1 MGQRTGIIFNNE
13 MDDFST
19 PGLINAYGV
28 PPSPANFIEP
38 GKRPLSSMTPVVITN
53 KKTGE
58 IVFTGGASGGTR
70 ITTVRVSAPKQ
81 KYVRMLVL
89 FISLVWNPKSR
100 NCFGD
105 NFSADARL
113 FSE

>member
-1 MGQRTGIIFNNE
+1 MVGQRTGIIFNNE

-70 ITTVRVSAPKQ
+70 ITTVRVSAPTHQ
-81 KYVRMLVL
+81 HVR
-89 FISLVWNPKSR
+89 K
-100 NCFGD
+100 
-105 NFSADARL
+105 
-113 FSE
+113 